1 MSKATQ
7 FISKKFQELQ
17 QFLKKTDLSK
27 AVLIGIA
34 VTVPIV
40 VGIWMGYFE
49 VGLAL
54 SFGAFFSSASD
65 VNGSQRH
72 KKYGILFSAVLV
84 MAVSFIG
91 RYLHFETWLTLPI
104 LGISG
109 FAIAFLS
116 VYGFRAS
123 LISFSGL
130 LALVLSFAHEFQ
142 ELEIYQY
149 ALLVGCGGLWYLL
162 LATLWHWIHPKRQTE
177 EVLSET
183 FLLTAEF
190 LEIRGKLF
198 GTRNNRD
205 ELQAHLYELQG
216 ELTKGHETLREIL
229 IQSRK
234 SSGTSYF
241 MGKRLLIL
249 KELVEMLE
257 KALANPI
264 NYDKMDVLFNQ
275 HPEYIKSFQNLT
287 FEMAR
292 ELRMIAEVGNDPR
305 KLQKNKVLT
314 ACFEKVQNEITSFGL
329 TQETNAYEDFLML
342 QNLLEYQ
349 GKQFESLKRIEWL
362 LGGSD
367 IDPEEFIDLNV
378 SKRFLVSQDYDPKL
392 LVSNLSFRS
401 NIFRHSL
408 RLAVTLMIGYAL
420 GYFFPFQNP
429 YWILLTIII
438 IMRPSYGLTKT
449 RSKDRIIGTLIGGAI
464 ASGMVF
470 LIHNPFIYGAF
481 GVASLVIAFAMV
493 QKNYKT
499 SATFI
504 TLSIIFIYAI
514 SQPDILAVIQYRI
527 LDTLVGAG
535 LSYVAILW
543 LWPTWGFLEI
553 GKDIKKSVKANQDFL
568 EHIADY
574 YQRKGKVPTS
584 LNVSRKNAFLETSNL
599 SSAFQRMTQEPK
611 SKQKNLDEIYELVEL
626 NHTFLSSL
634 ASLSIYI
641 QHHKTTEASEIFK
654 VTTTKT
660 IENLS
665 LVLQSLKGE
674 VPNSALSVSEES
686 TLFEEQLP
694 TYQSQQMELSV
705 TDSGQSERN
714 HQESH
719 LVWEQ
724 LQWLYSLSTN
734 MLKLTSSL
742 KWL

>member
-1 MSKATQ
+1 
-7 FISKKFQELQ
+7 
-17 QFLKKTDLSK
+17 
-27 AVLIGIA
+27 
-34 VTVPIV
+34 
-40 VGIWMGYFE
+40 
-49 VGLAL
+49 
-54 SFGAFFSSASD
+54 
-65 VNGSQRH
+65 
-72 KKYGILFSAVLV
+72 

-91 RYLHFETWLTLPI
+91 GYLHYETWLSLPI

-130 LALVLSFAHEFQ
+130 LALVLSFAHELQ

-162 LATLWHWIHPKRQTE
+162 LATLWHWINPKGQTE
-177 EVLSET
+177 EILSET

-190 LEIRGKLF
+190 LETGGKLF
-198 GTRNNRD
+198 APRNDRD
-205 ELQAHLYELQG
+205 ELQANLYELQG

-234 SSGTSYF
+234 SSGTSHF
-241 MGKRLLIL
+241 MGKRLLIFT
-249 KELVEMLE
+249 ELVGMLE
-257 KALANPI
+257 KAIANPI
-264 NYDKMDVLFNQ
+264 NYDKMDALFNR
-275 HPEYIKSFQNLT
+275 HPEYIKSFQDLI

-292 ELRMIAEVGNDPR
+292 QLRMIAEVGNDPR

-314 ACFEKVQNEITSFGL
+314 ACFEKVQNEITTFGL
-329 TQETNAYEDFLML
+329 TKETNAYEEFLMF

-349 GKQFESLKRIEWL
+349 GKQFKTLKRIEWL
-362 LGGSD
+362 LGGPD
-367 IDPEEFIDLNV
+367 IDPEEFIDRDV

-392 LVSNLSFRS
+392 LVCNLSFRS

-420 GYFFPFQNP
+420 GYIFPFQNP
-429 YWILLTIII
+429 YWILLTIIV

-464 ASGMVF
+464 ATGMVF
-470 LIHNPFIYGAF
+470 LIHNPYVYGAF
-481 GVASLVIAFAMV
+481 GVVSLVIAFAMV

-543 LWPTWGFLEI
+543 LWPAWGFLEI
-553 GKDIKKSVKANQDFL
+553 GEDIEKSVKANQDFL
-568 EHIADY
+568 GHISDY

-584 LNVSRKNAFLETSNL
+584 FKVSRKNAFLETSNL

-611 SKQKNLDEIYELVEL
+611 SKQKNLDKIYELVEL

-634 ASLSIYI
+634 ASLSTYI
-641 QHHKTTEASEIFK
+641 QHHKTTEASEMFK
-654 VTTTKT
+654 VATAKI

-674 VPNSALSVSEES
+674 VPNGTQSVSEDS
-686 TLFEEQLP
+686 SFFEKQSP
-694 TYQSQQMELSV
+694 TFQSQQMELSV
-705 TDSGQSERN
+705 TGNGQSERD

-724 LQWLYSLSTN
+724 LRWLYSLSTN
-734 MLKLTSSL
+734 MLTLTSSL
-742 KWL
+742 KSF